1 MVERSQMTSSRAPLR
16 TLSLLLL
23 LALAALSPATTEAQ
37 ACTDCDSGMD
47 ATVPADAAL
56 AQPDALDGSVEAGVS
71 PDGGS
76 SDAAVTTVVVGLD
89 ASSATSV
96 DAGSATN
103 GGGVTWVHEGC
114 SLAAAPGRA
123 TVLSYAGVLAAM
135 ALLLRRRR
143 ARRAL

>member
-1 MVERSQMTSSRAPLR
+1 MIERSQMTSSRAPLR
-16 TLSLLLL
+16 TLSLLLV
-23 LALAALSPATTEAQ
+23 ALAALSPATTEAQ
-37 ACTDCDSGMD
+37 ACTDCDGGMD
-47 ATVPADAAL
+47 ATVPTDAAL

-89 ASSATSV
+89 ASSV
-96 DAGSATN
+96 DAGAATN